1 MPDAPDLWPHTGAIL
16 CGGKSTRMGRPKAGI
31 VLADGRTMIEH
42 VHDALAAVCRQI
54 VLVGD
59 AAGAPPA
66 LADVPRV
73 PDRLPDLGPLGGLE
87 ALLSSDLDFD
97 YLIAPCD
104 LFQAVP
110 DLFRPLVEPSVTSP
124 AVLALEGEEQIE
136 PMIARYG
143 MSVCPTV
150 EDMIREGTLAM
161 RELAGRTRAHVVRV
175 PRDLAP
181 ALQNANN
188 PTDLP

>member
-1 MPDAPDLWPHTGAIL
+1 MPDAPGPWPHTGAIL

-31 VLADGRTMIEH
+31 VLADGRTMVEH
-42 VHDALAAVCRQI
+42 VHGALAAVCRRI

-59 AAGAPPA
+59 AAGVPPG
-66 LADVPRV
+66 LDDVARV

-87 ALLSSDLDFD
+87 ALLSSGLDSD

-110 DLFRPLVEPSVTSP
+110 AIFRPLVDPGVTSP
-124 AVLALEGEEQIE
+124 AVLALEGDERIE

-143 MSVCPTV
+143 TSVFPIV
-150 EDMIREGTLAM
+150 EDMIRGGSLAM
-161 RELAGRTRAHVVRV
+161 HELARRSRAQVVRV
-175 PRDLAP
+175 PRELAS
-181 ALQNANN
+181 ALQNAND
-188 PTDLP
+188 PADLP